1 MVIDEGGDACADAAS
16 LTLQT
21 SLLLMSSIK
30 VNHHSLYAEDKDGVN
45 HYFSHEDEDLF
56 MKC

>member
-1 MVIDEGGDACADAAS
+1 MVIDEGGDACADAAG

-30 VNHHSLYAEDKDGVN
+30 VNHHSFHADYKDGVN
-45 HYFSHEDEDLF
+45 HNFSHEDEDLF

>member
-30 VNHHSLYAEDKDGVN
+30 VDHHSLYAEDKDGVN
-45 HYFSHEDEDLF
+45 NHFSHEEEDLF